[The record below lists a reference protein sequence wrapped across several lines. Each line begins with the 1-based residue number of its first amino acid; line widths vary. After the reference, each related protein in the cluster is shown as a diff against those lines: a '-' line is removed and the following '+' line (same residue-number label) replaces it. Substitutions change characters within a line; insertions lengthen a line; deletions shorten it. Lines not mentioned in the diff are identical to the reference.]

1 MPKRKLIGC
10 GLPASTLKQFIDL
23 SYETNSTQAPA
34 GYTIDKSLSD
44 SRVKVYT
51 SNKNSNVI
59 VVHRGS
65 AALSDWIDNA
75 LYATTGNVKSSGT
88 YKQHKKKQDAAIA
101 KYGANNIISI
111 GHSRGAK
118 YAEEL
123 NKDNPVKEVI
133 TYNKAAGL
141 HDVRQK
147 NPSNQTDVKTSRD
160 IVSLLTPLQQSSN
173 NVVTIKQDTLNPHTA
188 HMTSALDTLG
198 EQNLGLEGAG
208 FSLSKLL
215 FGPGFEWT
223 GPAYNVPKSFRHLS
237 GGAVKPSSLE
247 TMIKQID
254 DDIKSL
260 NKEIK
265 TTHAE
270 WSDLYYGQFMKLR
283 DTVEQIYQTYQ
294 NDVDE
299 NDADAVEAITQRW
312 IKYNDKLVAMETHMS
327 ALQRKIKELKKK
339 VKTKEE
345 KKLIYV
351 EKLKEANKPPL
362 RLTYNENLSGSGY
375 GGGPKPKAKPTIPPP
390 LDLDLLRSDAF
401 SRDQTQVGESSD
413 AGMDYGFNYEIPLS
427 TSRGDFT
434 SRGREKKPS
443 VLTVSTPRAKV
454 KGIAVKPTDTPS
466 GLEIANFIDSQFIIA
481 DDGTGAVYDKDDNS
495 PLGYWNPV
503 FHIIQEAP
511 LVPSITPEVGLL
523 SSGKLD
529 YWIEQIKE
537 QGELSDEQISKI
549 IFGPLR
555 RLEKSSNPFLKYVKA
570 TLDANMDKISRESNE
585 YLNNINTT
593 YWAQHPKVREGLLKA
608 KKVYALNPEKTIE
621 DENIKLLTQ
630 FYGTAFNYLNKAV
643 ANKDDFF
650 STPIDEDTIEI
661 NDPNDDLG
669 TPFGIIP
676 QEFIDDSLERA
687 LIDLFTIAE
696 PKFTIGGKPN
706 HIFLSGI
713 PLYKDIFIP
722 MAVADKDPDDYNWS
736 GKHPTKLYWDGGA
749 FDPTRETT
757 LKELVLY
764 LIYNYWR
771 NLNDLTRNQY
781 EEKAGRRINPEDYEE
796 EGEEEEGEEE
806 EEEESEDPNEEL
818 FRRYATA
825 TPPEG
830 SGIPQ
835 SQNFRQQYIKDYKQR
850 KVGGFFDAMSM
861 ASLLGPHL
869 LNYMT

>member
-1 MPKRKLIGC
+1 
-10 GLPASTLKQFIDL
+10 LKQFIDL
-23 SYETNSTQAPA
+23 SYETNSTKAPA

-188 HMTSALDTLG
+188 HMTTALDTLG
-198 EQNLGLEGAG
+198 DQQLGLEGGGGIFDIGSLLWSSAINAPEAMRIQQEAG
-208 FSLSKLL
+208 KVLHGKKVWHLPFWK
-215 FGPGFEWT
+215 
-223 GPAYNVPKSFRHLS
+223 PADHIS
-237 GGAVKPSSLE
+237 
-247 TMIKQID
+247 Q
-254 DDIKSL
+254 
-260 NKEIK
+260 
-265 TTHAE
+265 AE
-270 WSDLYYGQFMKLR
+270 
-283 DTVEQIYQTYQ
+283 
-294 NDVDE
+294 
-299 NDADAVEAITQRW
+299 AEA
-312 IKYNDKLVAMETHMS
+312 LVAARAKQLGMDALRAKMSKETGVDLNNFDNNKALAYSFSKALDGLSRTPVS
-327 ALQRKIKELKKK
+327 APVNILASTASELLDGKGYGGSFLGLFRTDEEKAQRKAAIDKWLKK
-339 VKTKEE
+339 
-345 KKLIYV
+345 
-351 EKLKEANKPPL
+351 
-362 RLTYNENLSGSGY
+362 

-401 SRDQTQVGESSD
+401 SRDQATVGESSD

-443 VLTVSTPRAKV
+443 VLTISTPRAKV

-466 GLEIANFIDSQFIIA
+466 GLEIANFIESQFIIA

-495 PLGYWNPV
+495 HLGYWNPV

-555 RLEKSSNPFLKYVKA
+555 RLEKSSNPFLKYVRA

-608 KKVYALNPEKTIE
+608 KKVYALNAEKTIE

-676 QEFIDDSLERA
+676 QEFIDDSLEKA

-722 MAVADKDPDDYNWS
+722 MAVADKDPDDYNWR

-757 LKELVLY
+757 LRELVLY

-781 EEKAGRRINPEDYEE
+781 EEKADRRLNPEDYTEE

-850 KVGGFFDAMSM
+850 KVGGFFDAISM
-861 ASLLGPHL
+861 AHLLGPYIL
-869 LNYMT
+869 QNMT